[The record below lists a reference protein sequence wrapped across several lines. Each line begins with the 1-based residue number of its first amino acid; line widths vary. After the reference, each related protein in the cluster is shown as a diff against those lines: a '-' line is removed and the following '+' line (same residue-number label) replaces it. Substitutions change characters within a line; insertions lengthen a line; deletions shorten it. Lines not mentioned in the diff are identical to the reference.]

1 MSKQFRDGL
10 NIVLVGPMGVGKT
23 TIGRHLAKSLKMHF
37 IDSDREIEHRMGVDV
52 PLIFELEGESGF
64 RKRESSVIE
73 ALTSQ
78 HDLVLATGGGAV
90 LDARSRELMRRN
102 SVVVYL
108 SADVDHLLERTAKDT
123 KRPLLQTDN
132 PRERMQEL
140 LAFREP
146 LYQEVADFMVNTGN
160 RTVKAV
166 IKEILAQIPIKCSPH

>member
-78 HDLVLATGGGAV
+78 HDLVLAT
-90 LDARSRELMRRN
+90 
-102 SVVVYL
+102 VVE
-108 SADVDHLLERTAKDT
+108 S
-123 KRPLLQTDN
+123 
-132 PRERMQEL
+132 
-140 LAFREP
+140 
-146 LYQEVADFMVNTGN
+146 
-160 RTVKAV
+160 
-166 IKEILAQIPIKCSPH
+166 

>member
-1 MSKQFRDGL
+1 MSKQFHEGL
-10 NIVLVGPMGVGKT
+10 NVVLVGPMGVGKT
-23 TIGRHLAKSLKMHF
+23 TIGRHLAKSLKMRF
-37 IDSDREIEHRMGVDV
+37 IDSDREIERQMGVDV

-64 RKRESSVIE
+64 RKREYSVIE

-78 HDLVLATGGGAV
+78 RDLVLATGGGAV

-108 SADVDHLLERTAKDT
+108 RASIDHLLERTAKGT

-132 PRERMQEL
+132 PKARIQEL

-146 LYQEVADFMVNTGN
+146 LYQEVADFTVNTGN

-166 IKEILAQIPIKCSPH
+166 IKEILAKIPIKCSPP